1 MYLGGNRRWVPL
13 IDRDSCGILKSN
25 KRRKLSG
32 ILVFFV
38 LISCRYRN
46 MRKTMNQ
53 ACFRVVPLISVLLGL
68 LVIAVKGA
76 NGYDRYEIRGEHMAM
91 QICMSLFQLVIGT
104 GLACFFLPP
113 FPLKKMHEVQ
123 FSRWFH

>member
-1 MYLGGNRRWVPL
+1 
-13 IDRDSCGILKSN
+13 
-25 KRRKLSG
+25 
-32 ILVFFV
+32 
-38 LISCRYRN
+38 

-53 ACFRVVPLISVLLGL
+53 ACFRVVPFISVLLGL

-76 NGYDRYEIRGEHMAM
+76 KLNGDDRYEIKGEHMAM

-123 FSRWFH
+123 FSRGFSFILTAQLQ